1 MKSKIEEM
9 RADIERKRLEL
20 ELMEKSLVSNER
32 NLAIKDL
39 SEFTEDEKIKVFDK
53 IYESALDLVNQVEVS
68 GFINEDIRHYLYED
82 VITIIARD
90 EKAFW
95 LYFKSLM

>member
-32 NLAIKDL
+32 ALAIKDL
-39 SEFTEDEKIKVFDK
+39 SEFTDEEKIKVFDK
-53 IYESALDLVNQVEVS
+53 IYKSALSIVEDAETNGYVNDD
-68 GFINEDIRHYLYED
+68 NRHYIYED
-82 VITIIARD
+82 VMSVIARD
-90 EKAFW
+90 SRVFW
-95 LYFKSLM
+95 KYFNSLT